1 LQRYRSGAE
10 GRISHLKR
18 VYGLRRSR
26 VKGDEGQQ
34 TWIAWASS
42 PTTSTPW
49 SSEPPETVT
58 SRSVV

>member
-34 TWIAWASS
+34 T
-42 PTTSTPW
+42 
-49 SSEPPETVT
+49 
-58 SRSVV
+58 